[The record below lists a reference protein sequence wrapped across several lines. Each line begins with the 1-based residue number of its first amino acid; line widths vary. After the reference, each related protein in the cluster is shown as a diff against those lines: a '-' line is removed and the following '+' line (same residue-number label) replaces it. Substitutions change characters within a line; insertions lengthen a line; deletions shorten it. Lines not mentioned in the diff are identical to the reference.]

1 MFSTRRRRHISIRRH
16 IIFSTRRRFF
26 TTRRNL
32 FSTRRRRY
40 LRTSRI
46 SGVFITILSGKFY
59 EIVCLVLKFFSLFC
73 ISPESSRVR
82 RRPRNNTSFRRSS
95 KSITRY
101 ILLRK
106 TERVLRVIYTKGIY
120 VFRTKCFKFDDIFT
134 ST

>member
-1 MFSTRRRRHISIRRH
+1 M
-16 IIFSTRRRFF
+16 
-26 TTRRNL
+26 
-32 FSTRRRRY
+32 
-40 LRTSRI
+40 RTSRI
-46 SGVFITILSGKFY
+46 SGVFIAILSGKFY

-106 TERVLRVIYTKGIY
+106 TQRVLRVIYTKCIY

-134 ST
+134 STRKQSCFRWIKIWLTFWLANIYSIITINY